1 MIKIYNIVVLM
12 NVFIFKKFHNDSL
25 IYFRFC
31 KHKFH
36 KECLDE
42 INEIYNLNINKYN
55 FCPICENIIS

>member
-1 MIKIYNIVVLM
+1 M

-42 INEIYNLNINKYN
+42 INEFYNLNINKYN